1 MNDFAVFN
9 VFNVIRS
16 FISCCHPSFSDACGC
31 SVVVFM
37 LSWKMMTVNMVLS
50 TFSVRKI
57 SSVSLAAVSNPLFYT
72 IADYIME
79 SLLHLWLCFVHSYLN
94 MMKYKV
100 KLIKHNFKCLN
111 TFNSPPDPV
120 FVIQS
125 HCH

>member
-16 FISCCHPSFSDACGC
+16 FISGCHLSFSDACGC

-37 LSWKMMTVNMVLS
+37 LSWKMMKVNMVLS

-79 SLLHLWLCFVHSYLN
+79 SLLITSWNPCCICGCVLYTAT
-94 MMKYKV
+94 
-100 KLIKHNFKCLN
+100 LIW
-111 TFNSPPDPV
+111 
-120 FVIQS
+120 
-125 HCH
+125 